1 MSVINNLFYRISAS
15 AIIGAVVAGGLV
27 YLNNERVIKA
37 FRADIS
43 AMQESQSAMRDALVV
58 SNAKLA
64 EAMTALQAEY
74 AENAMVFNEKLSTLS
89 AAPVVMTLPATVEE
103 PDATNN
109 SPMSNNELSD
119 IIKIVPAPEAA
130 PEE

>member
-43 AMQESQSAMRDALVV
+43 AIQESQSAMSDALMD

-64 EAMTALQAEY
+64 EAMVALQAEY
-74 AENAMVFNEKLSTLS
+74 AESAVVFNEKLSTLS
-89 AAPVVMTLPATVEE
+89 AAPVAMALPATVEE
-103 PDATNN
+103 PDVTNN